1 MRSNGI
7 LKNATKMFNFSR
19 FPEFSNFSLLMNSI
33 LKGARMQEKMK
44 YALSA
49 SIF

>member
-1 MRSNGI
+1 
-7 LKNATKMFNFSR
+7 MFDFSR
-19 FPEFSNFSLLMNSI
+19 FAEFYNFSLLMNSM

-49 SIF
+49 STC